1 MRHEPITKRAMTPYE
16 ENNMNARKYKYITQF
31 WSSDGRPCHFAC
43 YFDRFS
49 LRYIFILPTGKIV
62 LSINA
67 S

>member
-49 LRYIFILPTGKIV
+49 L
-62 LSINA
+62 
-67 S
+67 